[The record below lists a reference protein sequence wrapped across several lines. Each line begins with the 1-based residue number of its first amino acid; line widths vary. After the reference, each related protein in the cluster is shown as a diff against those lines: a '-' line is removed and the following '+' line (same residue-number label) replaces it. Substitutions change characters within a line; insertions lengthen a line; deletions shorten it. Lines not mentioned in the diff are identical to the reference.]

1 MGRARDRNG
10 DGGEAM
16 KRFVLVLLVLS
27 ACGSKSAEGE
37 KKTEAKEEGSAAE
50 EENKDLIR
58 LTQAQMAT
66 AKISVAPAQRRSE
79 TAAIRATG
87 EIEPPDDGVARIGPK
102 VAGRVARLLKG
113 VGDPVKKG
121 ELLANVDSPDL
132 GRAKADYIS
141 AAAGAKVTK
150 EAADRE
156 RALFEK
162 KISSE
167 KDWRQAE
174 ADATRAR
181 AEKDAAEVR
190 LHTLGISDAQLGN
203 MGEGQHFASS
213 FGVNSPIE
221 GVVVERPVTVGQLAQ
236 PQDTMFVVMDL
247 RNVWV
252 LADVYER
259 DLPQVAVGQ
268 QVIAHVPTWKER
280 NFTGTVANIGAIIER
295 KSRAVKIRVVMP
307 NPDGALK
314 PGMFATVEIAGT
326 QGSPHAGI
334 YIPASAVQRDGIH
347 NLVFVQREPGAY
359 EARRVQIGQE
369 GPEWMEIM
377 NGVAEGDQVVVS
389 GSFALKSELKKDELG
404 EEE

>member
-1 MGRARDRNG
+1 
-10 DGGEAM
+10 M
-16 KRFVLVLLVLS
+16 KRFALVLLILS
-27 ACGSKSAEGE
+27 ACGGKSADGE
-37 KKTEAKEEGSAAE
+37 NKTETKQEGSAATE
-50 EENKDLIR
+50 EEGNKNLIR

-66 AKISVAPAQRRSE
+66 AKIAVAPAQRRTE
-79 TAAIRATG
+79 TSAIRATG
-87 EIEPPDDGVARIGPK
+87 EIEPPGDAVARIGPK

-121 ELLANVDSPDL
+121 ELLATIDSPDL
-132 GRAKADYIS
+132 GRAKADYI
-141 AAAGAKVTK
+141 AAAATAKVTR

-181 AEKDAAEVR
+181 AERDAAEVR
-190 LHTLGISDAQLGN
+190 LHTLGIGDGQLESVGT
-203 MGEGQHFASS
+203 GQHFASS
-213 FGVNSPIE
+213 FGVSSPID
-221 GVVVERPVTVGQLAQ
+221 GVIVERPVTVGQLAQ
-236 PQDTMFVVMDL
+236 PQETMFVVMDL
-247 RNVWV
+247 RSVWV

-268 QVIAHVPTWKER
+268 QVVARVPTWKDR
-280 NFTGTVANIGAIIER
+280 TFTGTIANIGAVIER

-334 YIPASAVQRDGIH
+334 YVPAGAVQRDGMN

-359 EARRVQIGQE
+359 EPRRVQVGQE
-369 GPEWMEIM
+369 GPEWIEIM
-377 NGVAEGDQVVVS
+377 NGVAEADQVVVS
-389 GSFALKSELKKDELG
+389 GSFALKSELKKSELG